1 MTYLNTQIIF
11 KDNNIYTNTRF
22 NKIIKNARIHKGIK

>member
-22 NKIIKNARIHKGIK
+22 KIIKNARTHKGVK